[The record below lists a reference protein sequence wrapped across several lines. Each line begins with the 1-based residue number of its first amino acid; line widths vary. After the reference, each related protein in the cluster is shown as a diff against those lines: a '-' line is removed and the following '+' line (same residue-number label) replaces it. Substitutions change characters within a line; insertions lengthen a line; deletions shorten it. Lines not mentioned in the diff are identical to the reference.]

1 LRWSNTSKT
10 NDTSKLNHAALD
22 DCGLTD
28 TELDAVTGG
37 VGEVSLTAVLPT
49 VDGHTDATWTPRT
62 YAVQSDL
69 SGSVTGARAGVYEW
83 RRP

>member
-1 LRWSNTSKT
+1 MSKSNATSE
-10 NDTSKLNHAALD
+10 LGHAKRENRPLAD
-22 DCGLTD
+22 S
-28 TELDAVTGG
+28 ELDAVTGG
-37 VGEVSLTAVLPT
+37 VGEISLTAVLPT

-69 SGSVTGARAGVYEW
+69 AGGVTGARAGLYER